1 MFKNFLIIF
10 LLTIG
15 INNNAFAV
23 EIWNSENGIS
33 RLNSS
38 QYKNDFYQLANFYQA
53 QNNPIHCSSATG
65 LILKNALF
73 YENIPSQANSEITKP
88 NGEIIPFKLY
98 ASQEN
103 FFNEKTDK
111 IKSRDIIFFKEKTLI
126 KKSDGSIYQDYDPG
140 LNLKDFSKIL
150 KAHKINSKIY
160 YQKEVNVSA
169 IDNFRNVVKKI
180 LKDEDNFYIDK
191 SDSIAATLLNN
202 LGFLQKGTIGIAFI
216 TLIGAAIGLMNI
228 MLVAVNERTKE
239 IGLAKALGATAKA
252 IRAQFLIESI
262 VISLMGSIAGISSG
276 VLFGNLVAVLL
287 HTGLVIPWAWVI
299 AGILVCFLVGL
310 LAGLYPA
317 YKASKLDPIVALRYE

>member
-10 LLTIG
+10 LLTIS

-111 IKSRDIIFFKEKTLI
+111 IKSREIIFY
-126 KKSDGSIYQDYDPG
+126 KKPKIVENNDGTKVEYFDPG
-140 LNLKDFSKIL
+140 LNLKDFAKIL
-150 KAHKINSKIY
+150 KTHKIKSKIF
-160 YQKEVNVSA
+160 YQETNSETDLSKFRDIAKKVLNDKNSFLVANFDGKVFGNKTGGHISPIVAYDEKSDSLLVLDVALHKNPWYWVDLKEMATAMNTKDG
-169 IDNFRNVVKKI
+169 DNFRGYLIAN
-180 LKDEDNFYIDK
+180 K
-191 SDSIAATLLNN
+191 SW
-202 LGFLQKGTIGIAFI
+202 F
-216 TLIGAAIGLMNI
+216 
-228 MLVAVNERTKE
+228 
-239 IGLAKALGATAKA
+239 
-252 IRAQFLIESI
+252 
-262 VISLMGSIAGISSG
+262 
-276 VLFGNLVAVLL
+276 
-287 HTGLVIPWAWVI
+287 
-299 AGILVCFLVGL
+299 
-310 LAGLYPA
+310 
-317 YKASKLDPIVALRYE
+317 